1 MQMYIN
7 EIKTT
12 YPILYDRIIAQLKPE
27 VTEETAQ
34 RLNVNTA
41 LIWSSTLEKGT
52 FWQAVL
58 QEKWD
63 KAKELYPD
71 YFINEEEDKKR
82 EFIVRENGLFK

>member
-1 MQMYIN
+1 MYIN

-12 YPILYDRIIAQLKPE
+12 YPILYDRIIAQLKSE

-34 RLNVNTA
+34 RLDVNKA
-41 LIWSSTLEKGT
+41 LLWSSTLEKGT
-52 FWQAVL
+52 FWEAIL
-58 QEKWD
+58 HENWD